1 MTKAEHQMAEKN
13 LDVDS
18 SGAPEDTATKPSAET
33 MRAGEKDDQGLDSG
47 AMMDWHDAL
56 SNPRIDTRSVSCE
69 IAIQAS
75 ANSSV

>member
-1 MTKAEHQMAEKN
+1 MTKAEQQMAEKN

-47 AMMDWHDAL
+47 AIMD
-56 SNPRIDTRSVSCE
+56 
-69 IAIQAS
+69 
-75 ANSSV
+75 

>member
-1 MTKAEHQMAEKN
+1 MAEKN

-47 AMMDWHDAL
+47 AIMD
-56 SNPRIDTRSVSCE
+56 
-69 IAIQAS
+69 
-75 ANSSV
+75 